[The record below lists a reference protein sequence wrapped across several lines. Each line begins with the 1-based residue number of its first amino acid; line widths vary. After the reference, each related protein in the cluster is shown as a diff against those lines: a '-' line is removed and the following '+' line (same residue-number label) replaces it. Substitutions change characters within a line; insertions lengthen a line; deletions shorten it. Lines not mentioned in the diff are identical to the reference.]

1 MRKAISTFL
10 VLAGLIALTPL
21 LAACH
26 TTAGAGQDITAT
38 GDVITDSAQKHT
50 P

>member
-1 MRKAISTFL
+1 MTRILSTL
-10 VLAGLIALTPL
+10 CLLALLGTT

-26 TTAGAGQDITAT
+26 TTAGAGKDISSA
-38 GDVITDSAQKHT
+38 GGAITDSAQKLT